1 MNQPSSNRAKYGL
14 LFVAL
19 LSIVVIAAYA
29 WWPQRGDLPEGFAFS
44 NGRIEA
50 TEVDVASK
58 LAGRLAAVNVRE
70 GDYVTA
76 DSVLAQLDTR
86 TVDAQLKVA
95 KAELSRAEQNREYAK
110 AMVVQ
115 RQSELSLAQKHLNR
129 TLQLVQQGHVS
140 KEQIDRDRNALT
152 SAGAALKAADIGVT
166 EAEAAIEAAKA
177 QVEGIT
183 VNLED
188 SQLTAPIAGRVLY
201 RLAEPGEVIPAG
213 GKVLTMLDL
222 QDVYMTIFLPTQM
235 ASQLGI
241 GDEARI
247 VLDAWPQYVIPA
259 EVSYVSPQAQFTP
272 KMVETQDEREK
283 LMFRVKVRIASE
295 LLQQYEEK
303 VKVGVPGEA
312 YVRADSSQPWPENL
326 QVNLPQ

>member
-14 LFVAL
+14 TFVAL
-19 LSIVVIAAYA
+19 LSVVVIAAYT
-29 WWPQRGDLPEGFAFS
+29 WWPQRGELPEGFAFA

-50 TEVDVASK
+50 TEVDVATK
-58 LAGRLAAVNVRE
+58 LPGRLATVKVRE
-70 GDYVTA
+70 GDYVA
-76 DSVLAQLDTR
+76 GNDVLAQLDTR
-86 TVDAQLKVA
+86 TIDAQLKVA
-95 KAELSRAEQNREYAK
+95 RAELERAEQNREYAK

-115 RQSELSLAQKHLNR
+115 RQSELSLAQKHLDR
-129 TLQLVQQGHVS
+129 TGQLMQQGHVS

-152 SAGAALKAADIGVT
+152 SAGAALKAAEIGVT

-247 VLDAWPQYVIPA
+247 ILDAWPQYVIPA

-283 LMFRVKVRIASE
+283 LMFRVKVRIAPD

-312 YVRADSSQPWPENL
+312 YVRADSRQSWPEKL
-326 QVNLPQ
+326 QVKLPQ